1 MTSCLTLCNAHLC
14 MIVMKQVLSK
24 LPIAGSRRKF
34 SFSSSVKAATY
45 TIATKFLEL
54 SNKTV
59 LQTCDYALWRR
70 FDSCPNFKGQHTD
83 VCVSNGIHTDARAS
97 LTYALL
103 VLNSLQYLL
112 GVTAPVD
119 IYSSSVHLTAS
130 AKGPCHILPLLHLL
144 SFKLSFIQYMG
155 SLPLF
160 PDTTHCFFECQ
171 RFVMTITHSYMYL
184 VPMWVHTLSGEGGT
198 ATSKIKFLMPPLL
211 KPLQSLPLS
220 W

>member
-1 MTSCLTLCNAHLC
+1 MHNCHEASPVKASNCCQQ
-14 MIVMKQVLSK
+14 K
-24 LPIAGSRRKF
+24 KF

-59 LQTCDYALWRR
+59 LQTCDNALWHR

-83 VCVSNGIHTDARAS
+83 VCVSNGIRTDARAS

-130 AKGPCHILPLLHLL
+130 ANC
-144 SFKLSFIQYMG
+144 LSFIQYMG

-171 RFVMTITHSYMYL
+171 RLVMTITHSYTYL
-184 VPMWVHTLSGEGGT
+184 VPLWVHTLSGEGGT
-198 ATSKIKFLMPPLL
+198 AQL
-211 KPLQSLPLS
+211 KLNFSCLT
-220 W
+220 